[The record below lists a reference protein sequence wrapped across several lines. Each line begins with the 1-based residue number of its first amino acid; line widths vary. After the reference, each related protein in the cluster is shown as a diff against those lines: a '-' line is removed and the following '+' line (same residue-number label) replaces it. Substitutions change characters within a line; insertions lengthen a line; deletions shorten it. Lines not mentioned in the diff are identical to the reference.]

1 MILSTFYTGKPQ
13 QEAVLRQTQTTR
25 TEPVYGRR
33 EEEEQVSYGDEKLW
47 VAEKIIK
54 LEKRKDINWG

>member
-13 QEAVLRQTQTTR
+13 QEAVLKQIQTTR